1 MGSKELC
8 HQRAGF
14 IFDPATGSSFVAN
27 PLAADILARAKKG
40 IDPAAIKAIFGS
52 ATRWP
57 LLSWKRLGRPAGSTA
72 RFQPARLT
80 CQCPAPPLAAPDGGR
95 HRPQCSRE
103 PGVAVI
109 RALRET
115 TDFDL
120 RIIGL
125 SYDALEPGIYL
136 REMVDKTYQRPCPT
150 AGTADLLGRKSE
162 GSPLY
167 SASK

>member
-1 MGSKELC
+1 M
-8 HQRAGF
+8 
-14 IFDPATGSSFVAN
+14 
-27 PLAADILARAKKG
+27 
-40 IDPAAIKAIFGS
+40 
-52 ATRWP
+52 
-57 LLSWKRLGRPAGSTA
+57 
-72 RFQPARLT
+72 
-80 CQCPAPPLAAPDGGR
+80 
-95 HRPQCSRE
+95 
-103 PGVAVI
+103 AVI